1 MTKSI
6 RLSNRTGS
14 SKSELNQGRKLGRI
28 PAVLYGNGKT
38 TVSIEVNEKEV
49 LEVLRKNPR
58 AIIQAKTLDE
68 DLLPVIIQ
76 NIQRETL
83 TGKLIHIDFH
93 HVNMSQSMDSKV
105 TIHFSGESAGV
116 KAGGVLQVE
125 MYEVEVRC
133 MPEHLPSSMEVDVSG
148 LEIGDQLLVS
158 DLVFRD
164 GIEVLS
170 DPDTVMIQIK
180 NVHDEEET
188 IDIT

>member
-6 RLSNRTGS
+6 RLSQRTGT
-14 SKSELNQGRKLGRI
+14 SKSQMNQGRKQGRV

-38 TVSIEVNEKEV
+38 TVSIEANEKEV

-58 AIIQAKTLDE
+58 AILQAKTPDE
-68 DLLPVIIQ
+68 NLLPVIIQ

-83 TGKLIHIDFH
+83 TGKLVHIDFQR
-93 HVNMSQSMDSKV
+93 VNMSESMDSKI

-158 DLVFRD
+158 DLIFGD

-170 DPDTVMIQIK
+170 AEDTVMIQIK
-180 NVHDEEET
+180 AVHEEAT
-188 IDIT
+188 KDII